1 MFSENGCIF
10 EKTLVVS
17 QSVPRECKSISL
29 YTLRP
34 ENWRKGLKVCWV
46 HMSRRIWLSPF
57 WPSDTIPGHSWTFHH
72 TLIYSIS
79 FQVHYSVPF
88 TTPSTPATLS
98 THHIVSSIPISPCNS
113 SPHVPLFPVSHFY
126 LSFTISGR
134 LQFHSLSFF
143 WLTNPLLLLVWL
155 CLVISPYTLIL
166 FWYKNSYYSI
176 ARPQFVID

>member
-1 MFSENGCIF
+1 MFPENGCIF

-98 THHIVSSIPISPCNS
+98 THHIVSGIPVSPRNS
-113 SPHVPLFPVSHFY
+113 SPHVPLLFVSPFYHMFHCFLYPVSICPSPFLASY
-126 LSFTISGR
+126 SFILLAFFD
-134 LQFHSLSFF
+134 LQTH
-143 WLTNPLLLLVWL
+143 
-155 CLVISPYTLIL
+155 
-166 FWYKNSYYSI
+166 YY
-176 ARPQFVID
+176 F